1 MKIKSLGLCRGDG
14 KLYIKA
20 KTSCALPVEDA
31 AAILQAGSVA
41 LPSGIYPFNPKDK
54 STNTWVLE
62 VPIPGSTNATVEVSN
77 GKNTHGSLP
86 INFEHAKWESRVN
99 YRLRKTL
106 CAHIRDYEQG
116 FTNNRYQIA
125 IMRFLEGDNRIVWR
139 LKIAWSGPACAKPL
153 ISGING
159 KGQSFTPKTYF
170 FEFQEGTRGDKPHA
184 LFVSVETPVD
194 MKQFTL
200 QALNEPEAGHHLQP
214 GFCNINPAVYE
225 VFKYASWK
233 HMKDA
238 RADDAAYLN
247 WLKAHQADSETLK
260 NQQHSTLEYRP
271 LISIV
276 VPCYESNANFF
287 RCMVESVQKQSY
299 RNWELLLMDASPQ
312 DETVKQIAAKAKDAR
327 VKYHALKE
335 NGGIVRNTNEGIA
348 RAKGEYIAFLDH
360 DDLLEPDALFYYAKA
375 INEESPDV
383 LFCDEDLF
391 EKEGDFK
398 QPVFKTKLN
407 VDLLYSHN
415 CVTHFLTVK
424 KSLVDQI
431 GLSTEEVSGAQDYD
445 LTLRALA
452 AGATFKHVPRILYH
466 WRIHEGSTSGDSEG
480 GKPYAEEAGRLALQ
494 RHFEQKGIRGS
505 VETTEHP
512 FVYRM
517 RYALPDPLPLVS
529 IIIPNK
535 DHAEMLDQCVSSLLE
550 TATYPNLEVVVV
562 ENNSTEEDT
571 FAYYEKMQSQ
581 WPNVKISTWTGPFNY
596 SAIINYGAK
605 NASGEYL
612 LLLNNDTKV
621 ITPGFI
627 EEMMGYL
634 QRSEV
639 GVVGAKLFFRDELT
653 QHAGILTGPNGAI
666 AHANQDFPDSR
677 EGYLGRA
684 VRPGNFSAV
693 TGACQLV
700 KRDTFLEIGGYDES
714 FAVGFNDADFCLRLG
729 KAGYLTVFTPY
740 AKLYHYE
747 FVSRGREEAN
757 EGKMERWK
765 NECTL
770 FHERWPEPFLTG
782 DPYSNPNL
790 DKNSSYYALGG

>member
-20 KTSCALPVEDA
+20 KTSCTFPAEDA
-31 AAILQAGSVA
+31 AAILQAGGMA
-41 LPSGIYPFNPKDK
+41 LPSGIYPFNSQDK
-54 STNTWVLE
+54 STDTWVLE
-62 VPIPGSTNATVEVSN
+62 VPIPGSTNATVEVSD

-86 INFEHAKWESRVN
+86 INFERAKWESRVN

-116 FTNNRYQIA
+116 FTYNRYQIA
-125 IMRFLEGDNRIVWR
+125 IMRFLEGDNCIIWR
-139 LKIAWSGPACAKPL
+139 LKITWSGPADAKPI
-153 ISGING
+153 ISGIDQDG
-159 KGQSFTPKTYF
+159 HPFAPTAYF
-170 FEFQEGTRGDKPHA
+170 FEFQESARSDKPHA

-194 MKQFTL
+194 LKQFTL
-200 QALNEPEAGHHLQP
+200 QALNEPEASYRLQP

-233 HMKDA
+233 NMKDA
-238 RADDAAYLN
+238 RADDAAYVAWLN
-247 WLKAHQADSETLK
+247 KHQARSEE
-260 NQQHSTLEYRP
+260 LEAQRSRKLEAEP
-271 LISIV
+271 LFSII
-276 VPCYESNANFF
+276 VPCFQSNEDFF
-287 RCMVESVQKQSY
+287 TDAVGSVLKQSY
-299 RNWELLLMDASPQ
+299 QNWELLLMDASPQ
-312 DETVKQIAAKAKDAR
+312 NATVKQIATNTRDAR

-335 NGGIVRNTNEGIA
+335 NGGIVRNTNEGIV

-360 DDLLEPDALFYYAKA
+360 DDLLEPDALFCYAKA
-375 INEESPDV
+375 INEEHPDV

-391 EKEGDFK
+391 ENEGDFK

-407 VDLLYSHN
+407 VDLMYSHN
-415 CVTHFLTVK
+415 CITHFLALK
-424 KSLVDQI
+424 KSLLNRI
-431 GLSTEEVSGAQDYD
+431 GLSIEDVSGAQDYD

-452 AGATFKHVPRILYH
+452 AGATFKHVPHVLYH

-494 RHFEQKGIRGS
+494 RHFDQKGIRGA

-535 DHAEMLDQCVSSLLE
+535 DYAGMLNQCVSSLLE
-550 TATYPNLEVVVV
+550 TSTYPNLEVVVV

-581 WPNVKISTWTGPFNY
+581 WPNVKISTWAGPFNY

-621 ITPGFI
+621 ITPDFI

-634 QRSEV
+634 QRPEV
-639 GVVGAKLFFRDELT
+639 GVVGAKLFFRDQLT
-653 QHAGILTGPNGAI
+653 QHAGILIRPNGAI

-700 KRDTFLEIGGYDES
+700 KKDTFLEIGGYDES

-747 FVSRGREEAN
+747 FVSRGREEVN
-757 EGKMERWK
+757 EEKMRRWENERNRFKDRWSG
-765 NECTL
+765 L
-770 FHERWPEPFLTG
+770 FEGG
-782 DPYSNPNL
+782 DPFSNPNL
-790 DKNSSYYALGG
+790 DPDSAYYSL

>member
-20 KTSCALPVEDA
+20 KTSCTFPVEDA
-31 AAILQAGSVA
+31 AATLQAGSVA
-41 LPSGIYPFNPKDK
+41 LPSGIYPFNPQDK
-54 STNTWVLE
+54 STDTWVLE
-62 VPIPGSTNATVEVSN
+62 VPIPGSTDAMVEISN
-77 GKNTHGSLP
+77 GKNSHGSLP
-86 INFEHAKWESRVN
+86 INFERAKWESRVN

-116 FTNNRYQIA
+116 FTDNRYQIA
-125 IMRFLEGDNRIVWR
+125 IMRFLEGDNCIIWR
-139 LKIAWSGPACAKPL
+139 LKITWSGPADAKPI
-153 ISGING
+153 ISGIDQG
-159 KGQSFTPKTYF
+159 GHPFAPKTYF
-170 FEFQEGTRGDKPHA
+170 FEFQEGTHGDKPHA
-184 LFVSVETPVD
+184 LFVSAETPVD

-200 QALNEPEAGHHLQP
+200 QALNEPKASYRLQP

-238 RADDAAYLN
+238 RADDAAYAAWLN
-247 WLKAHQADSETLK
+247 KHQARSEE
-260 NQQHSTLEYRP
+260 LEAQRSRKLEAEP
-271 LISIV
+271 LFSII
-276 VPCYESNANFF
+276 VPCFQSNEAFF
-287 RCMVESVQKQSY
+287 TDAVGSVLKQSY
-299 RNWELLLMDASPQ
+299 QNWELLLMDASPQ
-312 DETVKQIAAKAKDAR
+312 NATVKQIATNARDAR

-335 NGGIVRNTNEGIA
+335 NGGIVRNTNEGIV

-360 DDLLEPDALFYYAKA
+360 DDLLEPDALFCYAEA
-375 INEESPDV
+375 ISEESPDV

-398 QPVFKTKLN
+398 QPVFKTRLN

-415 CVTHFLTVK
+415 CVTHFLAVK
-424 KSLVDQI
+424 KSLADQI
-431 GLSTEEVSGAQDYD
+431 GLSAEGVSGAQDYD

-452 AGATFKHVPRILYH
+452 AGATFKHVPRVLYH

-505 VETTEHP
+505 VETTDHP

-581 WPNVKISTWTGPFNY
+581 WPNVKISTWAGPFNY

-621 ITPGFI
+621 ITPDFI
-627 EEMMGYL
+627 EEMMGYS
-634 QRSEV
+634 QRPEV
-639 GVVGAKLFFRDELT
+639 GVVGAKLFFRDQLT
-653 QHAGILTGPNGAI
+653 QHAGILIGPNGAI

-700 KRDTFLEIGGYDES
+700 KKDTFLEIGGYDES

-757 EGKMERWK
+757 KEKMRRWENERNRFK
-765 NECTL
+765 NRWSGL
-770 FHERWPEPFLTG
+770 FKEG
-782 DPYSNPNL
+782 DPFSNPNL
-790 DKNSSYYALGG
+790 DPNSAYYSL